1 MGTAAP
7 FFAATAVAAA
17 AAAAAAVVAKICP
30 RAHLGLLLAA
40 AACLGPLFAA
50 AVCLSP
56 LLAAPM
62 ANMVVGVAAAYQTAA
77 AALVEAGLMN
87 AGAAVVN

>member
-1 MGTAAP
+1 
-7 FFAATAVAAA
+7 
-17 AAAAAAVVAKICP
+17 
-30 RAHLGLLLAA
+30 
-40 AACLGPLFAA
+40 
-50 AVCLSP
+50 
-56 LLAAPM
+56 M